1 MKHFRR
7 RVGVAALLDTSAL
20 DMVDA
25 EVPALIDRAV
35 DTARAAARLA
45 EADPL
50 TDVHVVLRERAM
62 PRKSIRQALNE
73 ALAQEMR
80 HDPTVVVI
88 GEDVASGAATEGQR
102 DADGSV
108 LG

>member
-73 ALAQEMR
+73 ALA
-80 HDPTVVVI
+80 
-88 GEDVASGAATEGQR
+88 
-102 DADGSV
+102 
-108 LG
+108 

>member
-1 MKHFRR
+1 VKHFRR

-25 EVPALIDRAV
+25 EVPALI
-35 DTARAAARLA
+35 ARAAARLA

-102 DADGSV
+102 DAYGSV